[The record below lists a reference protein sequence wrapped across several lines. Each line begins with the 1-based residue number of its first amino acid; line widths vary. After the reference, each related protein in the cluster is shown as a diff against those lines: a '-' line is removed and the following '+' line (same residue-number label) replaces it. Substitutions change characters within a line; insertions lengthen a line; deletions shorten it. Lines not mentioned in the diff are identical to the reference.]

1 MDGIRFG
8 RQANSD
14 WLFSWRCSLCR
25 CAITSK
31 WNVEGGR
38 LHVDVDGFLV
48 FLLAI
53 DGSLD

>member
-8 RQANSD
+8 RQANSG

-53 DGSLD
+53 EGSLD